1 MALFDVSK
9 YEVPRTDEIDMSTT
23 KTNFEA
29 FLRAYK
35 NSREKI
41 GQPRIPKT
49 TQSFSLIPPSTA
61 NSGSGEAERLLIQ
74 REDDLAEFNE
84 LHQLFAR
91 GFAGIS
97 HPIKVDI
104 TERRRQIFILRYL
117 QGFSVSE
124 ILDLVPL
131 GKDIV
136 TEESK
141 EAMIQFCFELQ
152 LIVKKTETF
161 RLIPV
166 KESE

>member
-9 YEVPRTDEIDMSTT
+9 YEVPSNEEIDMTTT
-23 KTNFEA
+23 KNNFEA

-35 NSREKI
+35 NSREKV

-61 NSGSGEAERLLIQ
+61 NNGSGEAERLLIQ
-74 REDDLAEFNE
+74 REDDLAEFHE
-84 LHQLFAR
+84 LHQLFAK

-97 HPIKVDI
+97 HPIKVDV

-117 QGFSVSE
+117 QGFSVNE

-131 GKDIV
+131 GKDTV
-136 TEESK
+136 TDESK

-152 LIVKKTETF
+152 LIVKKSETF